1 MCVCVCV
8 CVCVRA
14 HKSVCKIM
22 EKRDETA
29 MDLMMATKTRGEAV
43 SSQVLL
49 SLLTPFFTRSTIV
62 NLVFIV
68 RKIVVMV
75 VVMGPAVVVV
85 VVVVKRV
92 LLKVV
97 F

>member
-8 CVCVRA
+8 YA
-14 HKSVCKIM
+14 HKGVCKIM
-22 EKRDETA
+22 ERRDNETA

-85 VVVVKRV
+85 VVVVVVKRV